1 MKSKFFSGTS
11 LSEEKKGFTAI
22 TTDNVSFIEAGMAT
36 FHPESI
42 YQKFDKMKEKDS
54 IVKIVP
60 NNFSKLAFV
69 NDQPLFFRLAA
80 ISAMAPVPA
89 AKFMMFDLASKD
101 YKEFTWDRNDVLFG
115 AICSKM
121 QSSGSDPLFEKWNT
135 PPGKTRADLALT
147 DFTPIEAAALVV
159 EEYNMNYLTIKQTDT
174 LAERQEKELKRKFI
188 AGVQTSLSGCL
199 RWSVPFDFV
208 FNADGVTNSG
218 NVNSLCVV
226 GDMANFEMRFFD
238 QRAPR
243 KDSRILVGKGSPKF
257 NFVPTHPW
265 GTAYAGNKAFTG
277 NPGEFPPVDPGGS
290 DNPDNNVTAELDVY
304 YNHNTG
310 KAEAGTRQVLAKVLT
325 PIAGVK
331 VNPLPANFDE
341 QGGFPTPAESN
352 QYMGYFASGYAI
364 PMTVNQGN
372 PYMFGPVF
380 SNKGTGC
387 EDDKKE
393 KLLVTN
399 RSQRSYPVG
408 RVVML
413 QRIDDEWIP
422 MDFGDDEERQFG
434 SIGNWNFQ
442 MLVADADSYFKD
454 DRFYYEE
461 KYNPELSNSITP
473 SQYEDVFRFNF
484 YNTIVEAIEEVYGSN
499 AAFDNGI
506 DAANDPRKPSGKV
519 LKEHSTTIQPVPTGT
534 PNSSCNTATSGSTT
548 PAGGIDAYRIE
559 ANNGLWVETTIS
571 SVPVPN
577 CYLPP
582 VGCDALL
589 DALKNA
595 RPAAGST
602 DTTAFEQAMKDYAAA
617 VYDEDVTSGTGDPT
631 HWSYTGRLK
640 LSSPLAQ
647 SNHGVNQWPEDN
659 IIVQETNPVPATPLL
674 GGANPRPGK
683 WGAPV
688 QTPPSFGIGGDS
700 YWGTLFF
707 GFANNQNQGVESYWQ
722 NSNNWFYSVMGATKL
737 QMQSNIGQ
745 SIFGGGN
752 TTGGFTKKKRPVEFG
767 PYPSYAIAYANA
779 LVEKLEGEC
788 GAAAAAFPQVIEKKW
803 VKAENTKTFVG
814 SRRYLN
820 VTSFDMQSNRWHGV
834 NYRDW
839 LSTCN
844 PSFDEFGALIENPS
858 QQNFDLVHPFWGP
871 LFTEGYTEESV
882 NKLMAKRA
890 STSTLSEIC
899 SNAGTTI
906 SSNPPT
912 THFGFTYMRGQLRG
926 QNGILPSDDP
936 NNHSYGRVKH
946 GSALSIDSIFNN
958 GDKNLVHL
966 PADIG
971 TNASPSGEY
980 GSPIN
985 DFHRMVALAN
995 VVNPGQHFDPNNPV
1009 STGILGL
1016 DVNQTDPFT
1025 GEQYVGF
1032 DPKKDKEEP
1041 KPTQAKVTVDWS
1053 NNKSVL
1059 PDKLAIN
1066 LRKYF
1071 ATKTYLIN
1079 GVEVK
1084 VQDRQCWA
1092 YEKPTGV
1099 AQTDD
1104 LSGQDISNGVITEF
1118 VFDSTYDLAPMS
1130 PKLTFMPLT
1139 AEWIGAFDQFDEIY
1153 ARDEQHRAM
1162 YGQGNKIH
1170 PKPNYF
1176 ENWYHI
1182 AYTRLTP
1189 PQIPYSNS
1197 VYPHGH
1203 PELKGA
1209 GWYWQD
1215 EKGKLTQD
1223 QNTTINRLDRDPLR
1237 LSYQFLDRNPDAA
1250 AVSGTEMT
1258 LGNIVQ
1264 QFPEGTDYT
1273 YILNGTFGG
1282 RRGDPIFRIGR
1293 NYEFVATAEL
1303 DTASIYGSA
1312 SAGGAIGAIGAPQVA
1327 GGTASYDPDFIEPE
1341 DEGKPQV
1348 DLYSV
1353 ANIGSINQSVP
1364 NPINHGLIGAYNN
1377 RGPDGPNN
1385 QSPASSY
1392 SNQSDFNHV
1401 VKLDYGFPFDGY
1413 VRHRSNIDDDGIEGP
1428 RQCWID
1434 DTADCVGIITARAK
1448 MSTGASNLTCTVRST
1463 RGLPPYKPEITGAE
1477 EQSWGAPGNNISS
1490 LGGEHLFARVF
1501 EAWPDDQ
1508 ILFDPRY
1515 FAVMHFNPGQLLTS
1529 PNIQEKYEY
1538 EGTKYTREVI
1548 TEKCDYRVPTLLG
1561 AGTDTRG
1568 WDELQ
1573 KGSKVYGNDVTSQGL
1588 MAPYDLWKVSTIRRG
1603 MLLPFTYTLPT
1614 VGISIDD
1621 ISIMNSLPTQ
1631 ANPNGVPQ
1639 AGTGFA
1645 VGDTLTFQGGTGTG
1659 AKIRVTSITQNGG
1672 IDQFEVVDNGKDYLP
1687 DDFPKATAST
1697 SANTNQAASDFEEP
1711 SVIAVPD
1718 PGSNGQN
1725 AYIFAFR
1732 GTVVYKDLT
1741 DVGPNTLQNT
1751 PVKISLD
1758 VPPTNSDDVI
1768 GRQEDLTQD
1777 RALPLAGADGTFRNY
1792 DVFLHYHNDIT
1803 SVLSYNGY
1811 QSVNKGLLKDI
1822 NKVQFMRLELS
1833 AQ

>member
-1 MKSKFFSGTS
+1 MKSNFFSGTS

-36 FHPESI
+36 FHPDSI

-60 NNFSKLAFV
+60 AGTSKLAFV
-69 NDQPLFFRLAA
+69 NDQPFFFRL
-80 ISAMAPVPA
+80 SAVATMAPTPA
-89 AKFMMFDLASKD
+89 PKFMMFDLASKN

-121 QSSGSDPLFEKWNT
+121 ESSGSDPLFEKWNT
-135 PPGKTRADLALT
+135 PPGKTRADLGLKE
-147 DFTPIEAAALVV
+147 FTPIEAAALVV

-188 AGVQTSLSGCL
+188 TGVQTSLSGCL
-199 RWSVPFDFV
+199 SWSKNFDFV
-208 FNADGVTNSG
+208 FNADGITNSG
-218 NVNSLCVV
+218 NANSICVV

-243 KDSRILVGKGSPKF
+243 KDSRVLVGKGSPKF

-265 GTAYAGNKAFTG
+265 GTAYAGNKSFTG
-277 NPGEFPPVDPGGS
+277 KPGEFPPVDPGGS

-341 QGGFPTPAESN
+341 QGGFPTPSESN
-352 QYMGYFASGYAI
+352 QYMGYFGSGYAI

-399 RSQRSYPVG
+399 RSQRSFEVG

-413 QRIDDEWIP
+413 SRVDDEWIP
-422 MDFGDDEERQFG
+422 MDFGDDAARQFG

-442 MLVADADSYFKD
+442 MLVADGDSYFKD

-473 SQYEDVFRFNF
+473 SQYEGVFRFNF
-484 YNTIVEAIEEVYGSN
+484 YNTIVEAIKEVYGSN

-519 LKEHSTTIQPVPTGT
+519 LKENSVTTQAVPSGT
-534 PNSSCNTATSGSTT
+534 PNSRCGNLPQPTGQTLS
-548 PAGGIDAYRIE
+548 AGPNAYRIE
-559 ANNGLWVETTIS
+559 ANNGLWIETTIS
-571 SVPVPN
+571 SVPVPT
-577 CYLPP
+577 CWSPP
-582 VGCDALL
+582 VGCEALL
-589 DALKNA
+589 DALKNSL
-595 RPAAGST
+595 PAAGSV
-602 DTTAFEQAMKDYAAA
+602 DTTAFEAAMKAYAAA
-617 VYDEDVTSGTGDPT
+617 VYDEDTTSPTGDPT

-640 LSSPLAQ
+640 LSSPPSQ
-647 SNHGVNQWPEDN
+647 SNHGVKRWPEENIVVKSMPMHPTTPLIGSPAPVRTHEWGPALTDN
-659 IIVQETNPVPATPLL
+659 ATPYWSKL
-674 GGANPRPGK
+674 
-683 WGAPV
+683 W
-688 QTPPSFGIGGDS
+688 TPYENALNDPAKS
-700 YWGTLFF
+700 
-707 GFANNQNQGVESYWQ
+707 ESYWK
-722 NSNNWFYSVMGATKL
+722 SDTNWFYSVMGATKL
-737 QMQSNIGQ
+737 QTQSNLG
-745 SIFGGGN
+745 SIAGN
-752 TTGGFTKKKRPVEFG
+752 TTGSWAIRARCIEFG

-788 GAAAAAFPQVIEKKW
+788 GAAAAAFPQVVEKKW
-803 VKAENTKTFVG
+803 LKAENTKTFVG

-834 NYRDW
+834 NHRDW
-839 LSTCN
+839 LSTSN
-844 PSFDEFGALIENPS
+844 PSFDEFGALIEDPS
-858 QQNFDLVHPFWGP
+858 QQNFDLMHPFWGP

-890 STSTLSEIC
+890 STSTQSEIC
-899 SNAGTTI
+899 SNANTVI
-906 SSNPPT
+906 SSNPST
-912 THFGFTYMRGQLRG
+912 TRFGFTYMRGQLRG
-926 QNGILPSDDP
+926 QNGILPSDNPQD
-936 NNHSYGRVKH
+936 HSYGRVKH
-946 GSALSIDSIFNN
+946 GLPISIDSIFNN
-958 GDKNLVHL
+958 GDANLVHL

-971 TNASPSGEY
+971 TNASPSGQY

-995 VVNPGQHFDPNNPV
+995 VVNPGQHFDPNNPIDV
-1009 STGILGL
+1009 AALGL
-1016 DVNQTDPFT
+1016 DVSQTDSR

-1041 KPTQAKVTVDWS
+1041 TATQAKLTVDWS
-1053 NNKSVL
+1053 NGKSL
-1059 PDKLAIN
+1059 IPDKLAIN

-1071 ATKTYLIN
+1071 ATKTYLVN
-1079 GVEVK
+1079 GVDVK

-1099 AQTDD
+1099 IQDDD
-1104 LSGQDISNGVITEF
+1104 LAGQDISDGVITEF
-1118 VFDSTYDLAPMS
+1118 AFDSTYDLAPMS

-1153 ARDEQHRAM
+1153 ARTEQHRAM
-1162 YGQGNKIH
+1162 YGQGNLIH
-1170 PKPNYF
+1170 PKPKYF
-1176 ENWYHI
+1176 ENWYHT
-1182 AYTRLTP
+1182 AYIRLTP
-1189 PQIPYSNS
+1189 PQIPYSTA

-1209 GWYWQD
+1209 GWYWHD
-1215 EKGKLTQD
+1215 EFGKLTQD
-1223 QNTTINRLDRDPLR
+1223 QNTTINRLARDPLGFD
-1237 LSYQFLDRNPDAA
+1237 YDFLDRSPDAA
-1250 AVSGTEMT
+1250 AVSGTAVTPGNAT
-1258 LGNIVQ
+1258 LQ
-1264 QFPEGTDYT
+1264 EFPEGTDYT

-1282 RRGDPIFRIGR
+1282 RRGDPIFKIGR
-1293 NYEFVATAEL
+1293 NYEFVATAEM
-1303 DTASIYGSA
+1303 DTATVYGGGG
-1312 SAGGAIGAIGAPQVA
+1312 AGGAVGAVGAPQVA
-1327 GGTASYDPDFIEPE
+1327 GGAANYDPDFIEPE
-1341 DEGKPQV
+1341 NDGKPQV
-1348 DLYSV
+1348 DLYGT
-1353 ANIGSINQSVP
+1353 ANIGGPNQSVA

-1377 RGPDGPNN
+1377 RGPDGANQ

-1392 SNQSDFNHV
+1392 SNQNDFNHV

-1413 VRHRSNIDDDGIEGP
+1413 VRHRSNPSDDGIEGP
-1428 RQCWID
+1428 RNCWID

-1448 MSTGASNLTCTVRST
+1448 MSTGASNLTCTVRTT
-1463 RGLPPYKPEITGAE
+1463 RGLTPYKPNVTGAE

-1501 EAWPDDQ
+1501 EAWPDEQ
-1508 ILFDPRY
+1508 ILFDSRY

-1529 PNIQEKYEY
+1529 PNIQEEYEY
-1538 EGTKYTREVI
+1538 EGAKYTREVI

-1561 AGTDTRG
+1561 AGTDIRG

-1573 KGSKVYGNDVTSQGL
+1573 KGAKVFGNDVTSQGL
-1588 MAPYDLWKVSTIRRG
+1588 MAPYELWKVSTIRRG

-1621 ISIMNSLPTQ
+1621 ISIMNTLPTQ
-1631 ANPNGVPQ
+1631 ANPNGAPQ
-1639 AGTGFA
+1639 IGTGFT

-1659 AKIRVTSITQNGG
+1659 AKIRVTQISSNGG
-1672 IDQFEVVDNGKDYLP
+1672 IDDFEVVDNGKDYLP
-1687 DDFPKATAST
+1687 DDFPKATASL
-1697 SANTNQAASDFEEP
+1697 SSNVNQAAADFEEP

-1751 PVKISLD
+1751 PTKVSID
-1758 VPPTNSDDVI
+1758 VPPTNSDDIV
-1768 GRQEDLTQD
+1768 GRQEDLSQD

-1803 SVLSYNGY
+1803 SVLSYNSY
-1811 QSVNKGLLKDI
+1811 ESVNGGLLNNM